1 MSSSRNYPTINSFM
15 GVYTP
20 DGCNSEGLPIWRR
33 SEPFS
38 CQISQKFQECF
49 PRNMDGTQDN
59 NLVLQTDEN
68 NLQCTL
74 SLFHSEQE
82 SSTVSWKISSKLGIM
97 LRSVQSPTEEVLR
110 LFKEPWDQ
118 PNYFHS
124 HQPLFQILTNSTYS
138 HWKINLQSVTFAV
151 ESVSVS
157 IIPVI
162 FVTKWLNIDY
172 TPSIQKT
179 LSLTTDE
186 NIAPKKKKKRKK
198 KNTVAETA
206 ITSTTDDSFGPQ
218 RSLMELWMR
227 NIVLDI
233 GIIDRNNGAVGNLYS
248 YYSQLFSIQKRFSAV
263 YSPKAQKGEYP
274 IWKKIS
280 SLQEINVGA
289 GEEEHKDSEIYLYVD
304 EKTKCWV
311 VSTGFP
317 DHHEQYKQSTT
328 KDNILIQSQSP
339 ISAKDEELALV
350 AFNDERSKEDNIA
363 LGQYQQRLLTSSL
376 WTLNISDRFQQQVE
390 VWLSPLTIWDSSKAS
405 SCLSMDSSSVG
416 TALTSVSKCSKEFAT
431 QACSR
436 ISSAFNLKRVEGGG
450 GGELHVVDFSAH
462 WMGRHLNEY
471 SIKELVLA
479 LFGIGPCNWVQV
491 NDSVTS
497 PIIHEISLNRTSEY
511 GLLNFDYMFAKICYE
526 KRIKDMTVLVS
537 SDVVNIT
544 ADLLCETVF
553 RDLPKATTNQFA
565 NKLALEIK
573 TVLLKSKADYKRVIE
588 IATGKL
594 GKGPHK
600 NLLSA
605 LNRGLDTL
613 KTSSMSFKSSSNLHT
628 PHPALE
634 SDDVENKG
642 RESSESIDEN
652 LTSLIVPKR
661 FEKLHSKID
670 SLILWYE
677 QELLDC
683 KNINKGVTM
692 MTSSDDDNASE
703 TSVEED
709 EKSIDCRSPSTISAL
724 TGEELSM
731 KLDEFSRIS
740 DGVEED
746 KFLDAVE
753 RQVDLKTWEGSV
765 ELPVLITEQ
774 AHKWFQRRAKKHMR
788 LCERVMRRLR
798 LLATGRRSYVLCKP
812 LRTNNSSI
820 RLYESKIDAARRIIW
835 EDALTFSPR
844 CSTGGSYFA
853 ETGVRVWEIV
863 EDHDNLSRAIQLT
876 IERIEKSHARGLRCM
891 LFTELI
897 DEGNL
902 HINCSNTQ
910 QDVTPTKYPIQE
922 NVRCELKTSKD
933 NKSRRLNHPANE
945 DEKQYNLL
953 KFYELN
959 HEFVKV
965 MLDKEGK

>member
-1 MSSSRNYPTINSFM
+1 MSSSRNYPTINSLM

-20 DGCNSEGLPIWRR
+20 DGCTTEDLPIWRR
-33 SEPFS
+33 SESLS
-38 CQISQKFQECF
+38 CQISLKFQECF
-49 PRNMDGTQDN
+49 PRNMDGTQDS

-68 NLQCTL
+68 KLRCTL

-82 SSTVSWKISSKLGIM
+82 SATVSWKISSKLGIM

-110 LFKEPWDQ
+110 LFKERWDQ

-138 HWKINLQSVTFAV
+138 HWKMNLQSATF
-151 ESVSVS
+151 EMGSVSVS

-172 TPSIQKT
+172 TPPIQKT

-186 NIAPKKKKKRKK
+186 NITPKKKKKRKK

-206 ITSTTDDSFGPQ
+206 ITVTKDASFVPQ
-218 RSLMELWMR
+218 KSLMELWMR

-233 GIIDRNNGAVGNLYS
+233 GIMDRNDGAVGNVYS
-248 YYSQLFSIQKRFSAV
+248 CYSQLFSIHKRFSAV

-280 SLQEINVGA
+280 PIQEINVGD
-289 GEEEHKDSEIYLYVD
+289 GEEEQKDSEIYLYVD

-311 VSTGFP
+311 VGTCFP
-317 DHHEQYKQSTT
+317 DHHEQYKQSTA
-328 KDNILIQSQSP
+328 KDNILLQSQSP

-350 AFNDERSKEDNIA
+350 AYKEERSKEDSIA

-376 WTLNISDRFQQQVE
+376 WTVNISDRYQQQVE

-405 SCLSMDSSSVG
+405 SCLSMDSPTGG
-416 TALTSVSKCSKEFAT
+416 TTLTRVSRCSKEFAT

-450 GGELHVVDFSAH
+450 GEPHFDFSAH

-479 LFGIGPCNWVQV
+479 LFCIGPCNWVQV
-491 NDSVTS
+491 NDSLTS
-497 PIIHEISLNRTSEY
+497 PIILEISLNRRSGF

-537 SDVVNIT
+537 SDGVNIT

-573 TVLLKSKADYKRVIE
+573 TVLLKSKTDYKRVIE

-600 NLLSA
+600 NLLCA
-605 LNRGLDTL
+605 LNRGLEAL
-613 KTSSMSFKSSSNLHT
+613 KTSSISLKSSPNLQT

-634 SDDVENKG
+634 SDDVENEG
-642 RESSESIDEN
+642 RVSSESIDEN
-652 LTSLIVPKR
+652 KTSLIVPKR

-677 QELLDC
+677 QELRDC
-683 KNINKGVTM
+683 KNINEGVTM
-692 MTSSDDDNASE
+692 MASSDDDNASE

-709 EKSIDCRSPSTISAL
+709 EKSINCHSPSTISAL
-724 TGEELSM
+724 TGEELSI

-740 DGVEED
+740 DGVEQD
-746 KFLDAVE
+746 KFLDTVE

-844 CSTGGSYFA
+844 CSKGGSYFA

-876 IERIEKSHARGLRCM
+876 IGRIEKSHARGLRCM

-897 DEGNL
+897 NEGNL
-902 HINCSNTQ
+902 HINCTKTQ
-910 QDVTPTKYPIQE
+910 QDVTPSRYPIQE
-922 NVRCELKTSKD
+922 NVRCELKTSED
-933 NKSRRLNHPANE
+933 NKSLRLNHPANE

-959 HEFVKV
+959 YDFVKV